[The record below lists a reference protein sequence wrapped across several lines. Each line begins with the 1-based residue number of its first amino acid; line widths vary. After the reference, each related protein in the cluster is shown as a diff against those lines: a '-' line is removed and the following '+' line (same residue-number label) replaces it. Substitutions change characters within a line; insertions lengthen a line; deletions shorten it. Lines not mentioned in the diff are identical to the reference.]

1 MKPENYQPSGTLNM
15 SRVDNASLNI
25 EFKGESGKT
34 ANINLYAINYNILRI
49 VGGMGGIAYSN

>member
-1 MKPENYQPSGTLNM
+1 M
-15 SRVDNASLNI
+15 SRVDNATLNI

-34 ANINLYAINYNILRI
+34 ANINMYAINYNILRI